1 MKFSVITI
9 CRNNLSGLK
18 LTYKSIYNQ
27 TFADYEWLV
36 IDGASDDGTVEY
48 LNNVRNV
55 NIRFISEPDKG
66 LYDAMNKGIRMAS
79 GDFMVFMNSGD
90 MFMSQD
96 TLQIVSVEIDKNA
109 KTVMV
114 YGDALDF
121 EPVGKTHYRKARN
134 HNSIARGMFTQHQSM
149 FFARLNNGSQPFY
162 DINYKLSADYQFII
176 KYLKLE
182 QKGFK
187 IIKLNL
193 PLSRFELGGLNES
206 RRYQALK
213 EDFSIRRKDLHMN
226 NFKNNL
232 LYLAHFLHTNLKR
245 FVPGIMKAFRYNKT
259 PVSGKKQF

>member
-9 CRNNLSGLK
+9 CRNNLAGLK
-18 LTYKSIYNQ
+18 KTHKSIQ
-27 TFADYEWLV
+27 SQSFIDYEWLV
-36 IDGASDDGTVEY
+36 IDGASDDGTIEY
-48 LNNVRNV
+48 LNKIKDA

-66 LYDAMNKGIRMAS
+66 LYDAMNKGIKIAS

-96 TLQIVSVEIDKNA
+96 TLKIVSEEIDKNA

-121 EPVGKTHYRKARN
+121 EPGGKTHYRKARN
-134 HNSIARGMFTQHQSM
+134 HKTIARGMFTQHQSM

-162 DINYKLSADYQFII
+162 NINYKLSADYQFII

-187 IIKLNL
+187 IKKLNL

-206 RRYQALK
+206 RRYKALK
-213 EDFSIRRKDLHMN
+213 EDFKIRKQDLQINILN
-226 NFKNNL
+226 NFL

-245 FVPGIMKAFRYNKT
+245 FIPGIMKTIRYKKT
-259 PVSGKKQF
+259 TDGQ

>member
-9 CRNNLSGLK
+9 CRNNLAGLK
-18 LTYKSIYNQ
+18 KTHKSIQ
-27 TFADYEWLV
+27 SQSFIDYEWLV
-36 IDGASDDGTVEY
+36 IDGASDDGTIEY
-48 LNNVRNV
+48 LNKIKDA

-66 LYDAMNKGIRMAS
+66 LYDAMNKGIKIAS

-96 TLQIVSVEIDKNA
+96 TLKIVSEEIDKNS

-121 EPVGKTHYRKARN
+121 ELRGKTHYRKARN
-134 HNSIARGMFTQHQSM
+134 HKTIARGMFTQHQSM

-162 DINYKLSADYQFII
+162 NINYKLSADYQFII

-187 IIKLNL
+187 IKKLNL

-206 RRYQALK
+206 RRYKALK
-213 EDFSIRRKDLHMN
+213 EDFKIRKQDLQINILN
-226 NFKNNL
+226 NFL

-245 FVPGIMKAFRYNKT
+245 FIPGIMKTIRYKKT
-259 PVSGKKQF
+259 TDGQ